1 MRMSPGTTQS
11 LKTPLN
17 QSMADHLIIETPEQI
32 SLELPL
38 AGIGSRFLALAL
50 DTLIQLV
57 AGLAL
62 FLLWIALGAL
72 GLVIASPAA
81 NQRSIW
87 ATAALILAAF
97 LIQVGYFAF
106 FESIWNGQT
115 PGKRYLR
122 LRVIRQ
128 GGQPISTYEAV
139 ARNLLRIVD
148 SVPGV
153 YAVGI
158 LCALLSTESK
168 RLGDYVAGTV
178 VVYERPIQLNP
189 GDSPRGSESR
199 EVVGGNILAD
209 HARLSA
215 DEFVLIDSFLIR
227 RHQLSPGVRQQ
238 LAGQIVQRIATR
250 AGIPT
255 ERQGSPEALLEELA
269 KSYRAQASLLTK

>member
-1 MRMSPGTTQS
+1 MSAGTTQS

-62 FLLWIALGAL
+62 FLLWITLGAL

-81 NQRSIW
+81 NQKSVW

-97 LIQVGYFAF
+97 LVQIGYFAF

-148 SVPGV
+148 SIPGV

-158 LCALLSTESK
+158 LCALLSAESK
-168 RLGDYVAGTV
+168 RLGDYVADTV

-189 GDSPRGSESR
+189 GDSRGSESR
-199 EVVGGNILAD
+199 EVVGGDILTD

-255 ERQGSPEALLEELA
+255 ERQGNPEALLEELA
-269 KSYRAQASLLTK
+269 KSYRTQASLLTK